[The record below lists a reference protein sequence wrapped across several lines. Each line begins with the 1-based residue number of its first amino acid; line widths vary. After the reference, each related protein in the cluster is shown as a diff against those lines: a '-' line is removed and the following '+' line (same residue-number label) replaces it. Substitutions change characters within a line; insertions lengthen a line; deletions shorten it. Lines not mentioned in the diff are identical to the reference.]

1 MTLNCVREMQNVPAA
16 CCIGAKA
23 EADANRAKRARIV
36 FIILTC
42 EYVVDL
48 DLIVARGICNSK
60 GKWTTDGCRGGRER
74 ERKRQ
79 RYDDGGEIE
88 GIGTVSRTT
97 RRLRTSCDRAEQ
109 QILQNCC
116 IILCVCDDNSC
127 DLLCSISRV
136 DCLLTDRVTDRS
148 RAGKS
153 ADVIIIIKT

>member
-1 MTLNCVREMQNVPAA
+1 LQNVPAA

-48 DLIVARGICNSK
+48 DLIVARGIYAKAREN
-60 GKWTTDGCRGGRER
+60 GRQMDAGERERER

-109 QILQNCC
+109 Q
-116 IILCVCDDNSC
+116 
-127 DLLCSISRV
+127 
-136 DCLLTDRVTDRS
+136 
-148 RAGKS
+148 
-153 ADVIIIIKT
+153 